1 MRAVHER
8 QPFTQRSTARRSSWR
23 RRIADLIAA
32 LALVVAVTPTAI
44 AQTVEIA
51 YNTFLDPNN
60 ANDPRAAAQTKMIAE
75 FERQN
80 PNIKVRVVV
89 DPTGANGARTLR
101 THADS
106 PDVVRATNFQMPEFV
121 ATGALAARRPG

>member
-23 RRIADLIAA
+23 RRVADLIAA
-32 LALVVAVTPTAI
+32 FALVVVVTPTAI

-60 ANDPRAAAQTKMIAE
+60 ASDPRAAAQTKMIAE
-75 FERQN
+75 LERQN
-80 PNIKVRVVV
+80 PNIKVRVVIYQS
-89 DPTGANGARTLR
+89 GANGARIYR
-101 THADS
+101 THEDCHV
-106 PDVVRATNFQMPEFV
+106 VVRVE
-121 ATGALAARRPG
+121 